1 MIKRKKIYKYECA
14 AAITTNRKRLKYVN
28 HVNICQNRLLF
39 EAIIQMT
46 NSLGLFS
53 MKENNTDITAQNRC
67 STKSTKPDSSGAV
80 SRYYLKP
87 I

>member
-1 MIKRKKIYKYECA
+1 MRSSHHEQQEEAEIP
-14 AAITTNRKRLKYVN
+14 VN

-80 SRYYLKP
+80 SHV
-87 I
+87 II